1 MRLDGLTAHNFAPK
15 VKTISGKTI
24 QTRVQNL
31 AGASNP
37 PLWMGDQPPHLTR
50 QSTLHIVWAEHGGMI
65 LLFGPVCMVRIP

>member
-24 QTRVQNL
+24 QTPVQNL

-37 PLWMGDQPPHLTR
+37 HYGWEINPPHLTR
-50 QSTLHIVWAEHGGMI
+50 QSTLHIVWAEH
-65 LLFGPVCMVRIP
+65 